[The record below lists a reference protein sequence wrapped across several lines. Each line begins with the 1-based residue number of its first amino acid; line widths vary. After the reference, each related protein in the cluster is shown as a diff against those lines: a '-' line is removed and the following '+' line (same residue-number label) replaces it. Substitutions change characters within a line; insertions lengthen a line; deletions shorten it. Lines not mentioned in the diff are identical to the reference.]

1 MDVGVDEPD
10 LARDPGGAGMAATSL
25 QWVVG
30 AIGAATLLALAM
42 TARRASA
49 PAIAEATS
57 SESPS
62 P

>member
-1 MDVGVDEPD
+1 MSPTLPAIQEE
-10 LARDPGGAGMAATSL
+10 LGMAATSL